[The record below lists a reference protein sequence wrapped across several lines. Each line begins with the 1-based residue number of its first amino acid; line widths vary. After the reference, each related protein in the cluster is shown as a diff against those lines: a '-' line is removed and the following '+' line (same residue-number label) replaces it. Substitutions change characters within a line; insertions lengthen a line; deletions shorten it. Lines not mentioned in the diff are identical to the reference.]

1 MGSASRTPESSSIPS
16 SASGIP
22 PSMRGVRH
30 DLSSW
35 FRNLFS
41 QGSTALSTPQGIL
54 GPLYT
59 NLFGQNGS
67 EDFLGARSALQRSLS
82 GSGLGENVQTAY
94 NQLLPGTQRS
104 ITEGSNALS
113 TAAGPQG
120 LRFSTDLM
128 GQQGLLASRSMN
140 DLNARSLTA
149 GLSQGQTE
157 AQTALGTYGL
167 IGQLAQA
174 QNPLLLALNY
184 ATQFPG
190 IGNISRSGA
199 PSANFKGNLLGTLTG
214 VGSQAG
220 SAGFTG

>member
-1 MGSASRTPESSSIPS
+1 MGQQQTGQQSTTTSS

-22 PSMRGVRH
+22 PSMRRVRH
-30 DLSSW
+30 DLGSW

-59 NLFGQNGS
+59 NMFGQNGS

-82 GSGLGENVQTAY
+82 GSGLGQNVQTAY

-104 ITEGSNALS
+104 ILEGSNALTS
-113 TAAGPQG
+113 AAGPKG

-128 GQQGLLASRSMN
+128 GQQGLLASRGMN
-140 DLNARSLTA
+140 DLLDRSLTA

-157 AQTALGTYGL
+157 AQTALGAYGL

-174 QNPLLLALNY
+174 QDPLLLAIQY
-184 ATQFPG
+184 ASQFPG
-190 IGNISRSGA
+190 IGQNTQSGPA
-199 PSANFKGNLLGTLTG
+199 SPNFKQTWGPTFSGIGSTL
-214 VGSQAG
+214 SK
-220 SAGFTG
+220 